1 MISKKARAIE
11 IAVGVLLVLA
21 VMKLAS
27 AQDLLIG
34 QVSSQTSPVTA
45 MNAKGL
51 FAGFNVYLEHVNAQ
65 GGVSG
70 RKVKL
75 VNKDDELQAP
85 KMIALTKEFASD
97 KNVVAL
103 AAYQNTGGM
112 VALSKEGTVQQ
123 LGFAMIAPFQG
134 DKAIVGVPNWY
145 PFRSGY
151 PDEVAAMV
159 KEAVFQ
165 QKKRVAIVY
174 QSATFGPALA
184 KLAKEL
190 SAREKLN
197 IVAEILVETAQ
208 NDKIDAS
215 VREGAAAAAKA
226 EPDAIFLLMGGRA
239 APLSVKLLKDGAA
252 QDAQL
257 YAMSIL
263 PPDAAY
269 KAAGDKA
276 RGIVITQA
284 VPFPFSATLPVV
296 SQYQKLMKQ
305 YAPSE
310 PLSFT
315 TLEGFIAAKITVE
328 AIKRAGP
335 NPTREKVLKAVS
347 SMGLLDLGGVYV
359 DYSPKGRE
367 GWGGVDL
374 TVIGANGKLLR

>member
-1 MISKKARAIE
+1 MVSRKARVARSV
-11 IAVGVLLVLA
+11 AMVVACLA
-21 VMKLAS
+21 ATLAHG
-27 AQDLLIG
+27 QDILIG

-51 FAGFNVYLEHVNAQ
+51 FAGFNVYLEHINAQ
-65 GGVSG
+65 GGVNG

-75 VNKDDELQAP
+75 VNKDDGLAAP
-85 KMIALTKEFASD
+85 KMIELTKEFATD
-97 KNVVAL
+97 KNVVVL

-112 VALSKEGTVQQ
+112 VALAKENTVQQ

-134 DKAIVGVPNWY
+134 DKAIVGAPNWY

-165 QKKRVAIVY
+165 QKKRVALVY
-174 QSATFGPALA
+174 QSATFGPTLA

-190 SAREKLN
+190 AAKEKLN
-197 IVAEILVETAQ
+197 IVAEVMIETAQ

-215 VREGAAAAAKA
+215 VKEGGIAIAKA
-226 EPDAIFLLMGGRA
+226 DPDAILLLMGGRA
-239 APLSVKLLKDGAA
+239 APATVGAIKNSSA

-257 YAMSIL
+257 YGMSIL
-263 PPDAAY
+263 PSAEVF
-269 KAAGDKA
+269 KVAGDKA
-276 RGIVITQA
+276 RGVVITQA
-284 VPFPFSATLPVV
+284 VPFPYSATLPVV

-335 NPTREKVLKAVS
+335 NPTKEKVLKAVS
-347 SMGLLDLGGVYV
+347 NMGQLDLGGVYV
-359 DYSPKGRE
+359 DYSPTGRN